1 MRTSDPRRSERGQ
14 AGVETVVLLPLV
26 VVLGAAALQLVLLLG
41 SAAVAVDRAA
51 VRGAQAAERGAS
63 VEQAVRAALPEAL
76 RRGLRVSQDG
86 TSVRVRATVRPLL
99 PLLPA
104 IALSGAAS

>member
-26 VVLGAAALQLVLLLG
+26 VVLGAAALQLVLLG